1 MVDKQYVMSVL
12 EKMYDDWKKEEEE
25 SVKNGI
31 GRLGIDGMTTTD
43 KKKLF
48 NQLVT
53 LLEYEKAS

>member
-1 MVDKQYVMSVL
+1 MVDKHYVMSVL

-25 SVKNGI
+25 SVKKGV

-53 LLEYEKAS
+53 LLE